1 MDEAWG
7 GWVAE
12 VQARQVEEVDD
23 QDDLGP
29 DEVAADEEHDEG
41 ELKEVVEDEVG
52 SNRGGGVD
60 VVSVGGEEVP
70 DIADLEDEQE
80 DPKELLVCRY
90 ENDVSAEAY
99 Q

>member
-1 MDEAWG
+1 M
-7 GWVAE
+7 AE
-12 VQARQVEEVDD
+12 IQARQVEEVDD
-23 QDDLGP
+23 QDDLRP

-52 SNRGGGVD
+52 SNGCGGVD
-60 VVSVGGEEVP
+60 VVSVGGEQVP

-80 DPKELLVCRY
+80 DPKKLLVCRY
-90 ENDVSAEAY
+90 ENGVCAEAY